1 VNAVYRELVE
11 RIRGEMQDLDHVA
24 QRSIQS
30 WSRVQ
35 RVSNE
40 QDVYLDSVA
49 LNLHS
54 FYSGLE
60 RLFELIARHMDRALP
75 SGESWHRDL
84 LLQMAREVAE
94 VRPAVIDRD
103 SASTLDEF
111 RRFRHLVRNV
121 YTMNLSPDK
130 VAGLMSALP
139 ELWPKVRAEL
149 LAFADFLEQLAE
161 DA

>member
-54 FYSGLE
+54 FYS
-60 RLFELIARHMDRALP
+60 LFSIL
-75 SGESWHRDL
+75 
-84 LLQMAREVAE
+84 
-94 VRPAVIDRD
+94 
-103 SASTLDEF
+103 
-111 RRFRHLVRNV
+111 
-121 YTMNLSPDK
+121 
-130 VAGLMSALP
+130 
-139 ELWPKVRAEL
+139 
-149 LAFADFLEQLAE
+149 
-161 DA
+161 